1 MLDMGFLPAIRR
13 IAAILPKDRQT
24 MCFSATMEG
33 AMANLV
39 KVYTRN
45 PVRLA
50 FGSTLKPSENVRL
63 QAFEVAANG
72 KQEALHR
79 LLSKEVGRCLV
90 FSRTKRGAERI
101 ATSLNR

>member
-1 MLDMGFLPAIRR
+1 MLMLDEADRMLDMGFLPEIRR
-13 IAAILPKDRQT
+13 IDAILPKDRQT

-39 KVYTRN
+39 KEYTRN

-63 QAFEVAANG
+63 QAFEVTANG
-72 KQEALHR
+72 KQDALR
-79 LLSKEVGRCLV
+79 SEERRVGKECR
-90 FSRTKRGAERI
+90 SRW
-101 ATSLNR
+101 SPYH